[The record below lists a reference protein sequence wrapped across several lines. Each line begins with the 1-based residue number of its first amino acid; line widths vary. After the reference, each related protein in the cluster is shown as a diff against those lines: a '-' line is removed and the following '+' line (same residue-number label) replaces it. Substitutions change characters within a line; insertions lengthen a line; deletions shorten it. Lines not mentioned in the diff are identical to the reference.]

1 MEKSTASSSSP
12 ILPEEIIFQ
21 ILKELPVKTL
31 VRFRAV
37 SKLWCSIIDDPFFVD
52 SHRTRS
58 HTRNGGISILCQYRE
73 NFSFKIYTT
82 DPQGR
87 SPSPC
92 LTLPDGI
99 LGDVDDNYLDI
110 DSYSFNRLQS
120 VNGLVCR
127 NNCTWNPTTRQ
138 SIDLPPIS
146 IDANEDRWMVFP
158 NNLLGFD
165 SVTKQYKVF
174 HICHSFFRQL
184 TRVEFRI
191 LTLGRDLNWRNLD
204 SVPEKLG
211 LRTGFG
217 VCCVDDVIF
226 CSGSADSNEVIV
238 AFEVGSEKFKV
249 IPLPIGAESADA
261 SCLNSHIIQVGGRLG
276 FIKWRD
282 KLYGNKWSILTKPM
296 GSIHTSEI
304 LLCSKGKNQNRDSI
318 YSCSYYDPE
327 SKSLRMVPKVTEFL
341 KDYQRPEDFVGFT
354 KHVECLIRLKVT

>member
-1 MEKSTASSSSP
+1 MGKSTASSSSP

-82 DPQGR
+82 DPQGG
-87 SPSPC
+87 SSVPF

-99 LGDVDDNYLDI
+99 LGDDDDDYLDI

-127 NNCTWNPTTRQ
+127 NNCIWNPSTRQ

-146 IDANEDRWMVFP
+146 IEANGDRWMVFP

-184 TRVEFRI
+184 ERVEFRI

-249 IPLPIGAESADA
+249 IPLPIGAESANAILWLHVSDYLTNDIQDGNGYHA
-261 SCLNSHIIQVGGRLG
+261 GRVLWNSPDYMPNIGVKNSVEWIFFGVISTFL
-276 FIKWRD
+276 
-282 KLYGNKWSILTKPM
+282 
-296 GSIHTSEI
+296 
-304 LLCSKGKNQNRDSI
+304 LLCLHLRD
-318 YSCSYYDPE
+318 
-327 SKSLRMVPKVTEFL
+327 FL
-341 KDYQRPEDFVGFT
+341 KNDDMQDGNGGDAGWVLG
-354 KHVECLIRLKVT
+354 